1 MDVEFEG
8 GMESIDA
15 PRQPTATS
23 SARMFT
29 EDEVQRMIQRSV
41 QAALAGHHAAHR
53 PQAEEEIKQAER
65 RRQQQVVHNSR
76 LSVGQL
82 SAEAVNVTWSQPTYA
97 APHTSPLRPPLV
109 RPAQSRESK
118 IRRMSDGY
126 ADSVPSSPTAAAP
139 LGPAPA
145 AAVVKALGGASVEVD
160 QMDNEQFRRYES
172 AAKRLDSSVTKFH
185 GDRAKDGNRTVQ
197 DFVKLINGEMD
208 KWLRP
213 HQQHGRLDLVIG
225 RTDGS
230 AQKWL
235 VDKRDELQ
243 KLVAAG
249 QVTDT
254 LLTEWGEIQD
264 DFISEM
270 SKGITVAMYE
280 QQLRSLKIRDKDGQS
295 DVHTFIRRFDEI
307 CAGQYPHS
315 QFTTDRDKRR
325 RLGEKFEER
334 LKYCGGGPTL
344 RDDCSL
350 MMAARNISER
360 DRTVDDWQDALLVVT
375 STDKWLNA
383 KDGAPSTGRQ
393 KRQFSGPNKQ
403 TVSAMAAPQSNTAPD
418 EEGSTQSDEGRQE
431 GAQTAVVPAQRSRG
445 SRNPHLSSD
454 QLTQLLAKKPHVCL
468 QCYKTGHYSRE
479 CRKPANRAPTEAEL
493 KA

>member
-1 MDVEFEG
+1 MDPEFEVG
-8 GMESIDA
+8 TESTEA
-15 PRQPTATS
+15 PRQSTVTS
-23 SARMFT
+23 STRMFT
-29 EDEVQRMIQRSV
+29 EEEVLRMVQRGV
-41 QAALAGHHAAHR
+41 QAALAEHNAAHR
-53 PQAEEEIKQAER
+53 PQVEEEIKQAER
-65 RRQQQVVHNSR
+65 RRQQQVVHTSR

-82 SAEAVNVTWSQPTYA
+82 SAEAVNVTWSQPTYTT
-97 APHTSPLRPPLV
+97 PHPSPLRPLLV

-118 IRRMSDGY
+118 IRRMSDGH
-126 ADSVPSSPTAAAP
+126 ADSVPNSPTAAAP
-139 LGPAPA
+139 PDPAPV
-145 AAVVKALGGASVEVD
+145 VVKAWGGASVEVD
-160 QMDNEQFRRYES
+160 KMDNDQFRRYEA
-172 AAKRLDSSVTKFH
+172 AAKRIDTSVTKFH

-208 KWLRP
+208 RWLRP

-254 LLTEWGEIQD
+254 LLTEWCETQD

-280 QQLRSLKIRDKDGQS
+280 QQLRGLKIRDKDGHS
-295 DVHTFIRRFDEI
+295 DVHSFIRRFDEI
-307 CAGQYPHS
+307 CAGQYPSS
-315 QFTTDRDKRR
+315 QFTTDRDRRR

-334 LKYCGGGPTL
+334 LKYCGGGATL

-350 MMAARNISER
+350 MLAARNISEK

-383 KDGAPSTGRQ
+383 NDGAPSTGRQ
-393 KRQFSGPNKQ
+393 KKQPSWPNKQ
-403 TVSAMAAPQSNTAPD
+403 TVSAMAAPQSNPAPD

-431 GAQTAVVPAQRSRG
+431 GAQAAVVPAQRSRG
-445 SRNPHLSSD
+445 RRNTHLSSD
-454 QLTQLLAKKPHVCL
+454 QLAQLLAKMPHVCL
-468 QCYKTGHYSRE
+468 QCYRTGHYSRE
-479 CRKPANRAPTEAEL
+479 CRKPANRPPTEAEL
-493 KA
+493 K